1 MKHDKHESFLQAI
14 SIVFMV
20 IARHAQGTSNS
31 KFVISLEYLKKE
43 VRDEFD
49 LSHADKHETILQV
62 DAINPGGHD
71 QTCPNYPK

>member
-1 MKHDKHESFLQAI
+1 MKHDKHESVLQAI

-31 KFVISLEYLKKE
+31 KFVISLEYLKE

-49 LSHADKHETILQV
+49 LSHADKHETIR
-62 DAINPGGHD
+62 H
-71 QTCPNYPK
+71 